1 MFCPAVFATAS
12 QDAAAMSQ
20 TRRAALT
27 DSSDESNQKGSS
39 AYYVYM
45 LVWTLPTYSF
55 LQFCVFQT
63 LVSYYEDLALYQNLT
78 VLYENLAN
86 GVMEA

>member
-45 LVWTLPTYSF
+45 LVWTLPI
-55 LQFCVFQT
+55 
-63 LVSYYEDLALYQNLT
+63 
-78 VLYENLAN
+78 
-86 GVMEA
+86 

>member
-1 MFCPAVFATAS
+1 MDTP
-12 QDAAAMSQ
+12 D
-20 TRRAALT
+20 LLIP
-27 DSSDESNQKGSS
+27 
-39 AYYVYM
+39 
-45 LVWTLPTYSF
+45 LVL
-55 LQFCVFQT
+55 CVQT